1 MSALHIDMMREF
13 CTRFCK
19 EEDIETAIEEIQK
32 IMDSTLIH
40 IGRHLSETDAPAEAK
55 PAEAPKPVAKKAAKK
70 SDSRCKCEGKN
81 KKGEAC
87 RFYALEGMKHCKS
100 HQVLE
105 SDGEEK
111 PKRKKLVA
119 NKKVAEDEY
128 LGGIKKVV
136 LEFFEHNKGKKLS
149 DLKFSLVRKFV
160 SDKGIEVSNNK
171 LLQDITTEVIQ
182 DLKLTEA
189 SSQPDEDPETD
200 EE

>member
-1 MSALHIDMMREF
+1 MAMLPIDMMREF

-87 RFYALEGMKHCKS
+87 RFYALEGKKYCKS
-100 HQVLE
+100 HDGKS
-105 SDGEEK
+105 SDDENAAANTSDDSAVAKSVAKSDSDNEK
-111 PKRKKLVA
+111 PKAAPKKAAPKKSHIEKL
-119 NKKVAEDEY
+119 KKVATA
-128 LGGIKKVV
+128 KVKT
-136 LEFFEHNKGKKLS
+136 EGA
-149 DLKFSLVRKFV
+149 D
-160 SDKGIEVSNNK
+160 
-171 LLQDITTEVIQ
+171 TT
-182 DLKLTEA
+182 D
-189 SSQPDEDPETD
+189 DGF
-200 EE
+200 